1 MKQKHLSLEN
11 VEESIPNNILKIE
24 GSEFCGTVN
33 KNLISQEIVL
43 LAFLTNH
50 QSLQYSQKCSGQKMQ
65 MHYEMIFL
73 EG

>member
-11 VEESIPNNILKIE
+11 VEESIPNNILKTE

-43 LAFLTNH
+43 SAFLTN